1 MDHNGDSGWIKDLPA
16 GWIEGRVAGQRLRA
30 LLESHL
36 AADDLAP
43 WLGEFCV
50 AEYQRVIGG
59 TEAEARHSIKLED
72 HLSAVFQ
79 RAILTGAFSA
89 SAFDGHHFKAL
100 PKAAFAHL
108 SVTRNALQLGP
119 MDLDPL
125 WPAEWWPWSSKHWA
139 VPKAEFEAWMASPE
153 PLSLTDLPPDM
164 ASAYD
169 GSVVPLTF
177 REPTARAR
185 VSLCEAVSWIAF
197 GIALEPMQFEM
208 ALHWERLE
216 NGDIQAVQRKV
227 TQAVADLVAAGA
239 DSRVAFTGR
248 HVASHWEKG
257 ATNDVIAPLKLE
269 DYMAFIIGRDDL
281 YYGEGLHRT
290 YRSKND
296 TQLHSSERRDLFTD
310 VKVSRDDLMAQF
322 PRKPS
327 GKPTDNGSP
336 YGPIYWA
343 DFGADA
349 IPALQRHFE
358 AATRDEWWTWPEAI
372 AWVGSRDANHIATL
386 RHWATLFLWE
396 GDRDIILGGQ
406 HQIAGKHCPSPR
418 ETEADLLAAIER
430 GAVATIGRRDHDAPA
445 GPLEKERWRGGAVVY
460 SCGTAQLVSAKS
472 KLTPWAFDIAVRR
485 ADLVDTFPA
494 EMQSAI
500 AAGGKVPANRQ
511 LDHDEILGRAASM
524 LAEQPGISKGSAA
537 ASIVADLPKNPRTKK
552 PRDTRH
558 IERIIAHLWEGGVS
572 KSPQ

>member
-1 MDHNGDSGWIKDLPA
+1 MGELSDCGWIGLPA
-16 GWIEGRVAGQRLRA
+16 GWIEGRVAGRRLRA
-30 LLESHL
+30 RLEDQL
-36 AADDLAP
+36 AQDEIAP
-43 WLGEFCV
+43 WLGELRV
-50 AEYQRVIGG
+50 DEYRRVTGC
-59 TEAEARHSIKLED
+59 TEAEAHHSIKLED

-89 SAFDGHHFKAL
+89 FAFDGYDLKAL

-108 SVTRNALQLGP
+108 SETRNALQLGP
-119 MDLDPL
+119 IDLDPL

-139 VPKAEFEAWMASPE
+139 VPKAEFEAWMASPQ
-153 PLSLTDLPPDM
+153 PVSLDDLPPDM
-164 ASAYD
+164 ASAFD
-169 GSVVPLTF
+169 GTVVPLTF
-177 REPTARAR
+177 REPSARAR
-185 VSLCEAVSWIAF
+185 VSLSEAVSWIAF

-216 NGDIQAVQRKV
+216 NGDIKAVQRKV

-269 DYMAFIIGRDDL
+269 DYKAFIIGRDDL
-281 YYGEGLHRT
+281 HYGEGLHRT
-290 YRSKND
+290 YRAKND
-296 TQLHSSERRDLFTD
+296 SQLHFSERRDLLTE

-322 PRKPS
+322 PSKS
-327 GKPTDNGSP
+327 SWKSTDNGSP

-343 DFGADA
+343 DFGADEV
-349 IPALQRHFE
+349 PALQRHLE

-372 AWVGSRDANHIATL
+372 AWVGSRDAKHIATL
-386 RHWATLFLWE
+386 RHWATLFSWE
-396 GDRDIILGGQ
+396 GDRDIVLGGQ
-406 HQIAGKHCPSPR
+406 HQIASMHCPSPR
-418 ETEADLLAAIER
+418 EAEADLFAAIER
-430 GAVATIGRRDHDAPA
+430 GAVATIGRRDLDAPA

-460 SCGTAQLVSAKS
+460 SGGAAQLVNAKS
-472 KLTPWAFDIAVRR
+472 KLTRWAFDIAVRR
-485 ADLVDTFPA
+485 GDLVDTFPA

-500 AAGGKVPANRQ
+500 VAGGKVPANRQ
-511 LDHDEILGRAASM
+511 LDHNEIVGWAASM
-524 LAEQPGISKGSAA
+524 LAKQPGISKGSAA

-572 KSPQ
+572 ESPQ